1 MHAKVS
7 IIMVVT
13 LAAQALLLALAWYV
27 LSWGWFLLALLA
39 VLVLGDVPLVLALQR
54 YVPAHTG
61 ADAMCGQRAAV
72 SAPFTPSGHGELRGA
87 VRLGGER
94 WRAWSTDPAV
104 HRLAPGDVVRVR
116 RVHGLVL
123 EVAREDG
130 QR

>member
-1 MHAKVS
+1 
-7 IIMVVT
+7 MVVT
-13 LAAQALLLALAWYV
+13 FAAQALLLALAWFA
-27 LSWGWFLLALLA
+27 LSWGWFLVVLLA
-39 VLVLGDVPLVLALQR
+39 VLVLGDVPLVLALRR

-72 SAPFTPSGHGELRGA
+72 LTPFAPSGHGDLRGA

-94 WRAWSTDPAV
+94 WRAWSTDPAAHQLV
-104 HRLAPGDVVRVR
+104 PGDVVRVR
-116 RVHGLVL
+116 RVRGLAL